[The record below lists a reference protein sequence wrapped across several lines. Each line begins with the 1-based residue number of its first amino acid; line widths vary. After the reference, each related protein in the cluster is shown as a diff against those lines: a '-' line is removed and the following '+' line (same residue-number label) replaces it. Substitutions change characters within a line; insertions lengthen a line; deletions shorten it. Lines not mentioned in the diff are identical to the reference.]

1 MVTTQG
7 SDGEEEKKSTNS
19 EEGKGEKRYWGSL
32 WGHRRDRNKEQ
43 LSLANV
49 LKACALIKELW
60 GTQQEELEVLMH
72 NKVWDLTGVTETYWE
87 FTQLK
92 Y

>member
-32 WGHRRDRNKEQ
+32 
-43 LSLANV
+43 
-49 LKACALIKELW
+49 
-60 GTQQEELEVLMH
+60 
-72 NKVWDLTGVTETYWE
+72 
-87 FTQLK
+87 
-92 Y
+92 